1 MTRLSHDKRHDRIWE
16 VRKRLVMTQVSEPG
30 LGDMGVP
37 FTEIRTI
44 TGGKTILVF
53 RLLNWK

>member
-1 MTRLSHDKRHDRIWE
+1 MTRDIARIWE